1 MSFAMQQTHCVDS
14 FMDMVNWFQG
24 SLRRNK
30 SHAVYYLQDLDGC
43 GFQAE
48 IGIRT
53 QFFAILRR
61 ILY

>member
-1 MSFAMQQTHCVDS
+1 
-14 FMDMVNWFQG
+14 MDMVNWFQG

-43 GFQAE
+43 GVQAE

-53 QFFAILRR
+53 QFFAILHR